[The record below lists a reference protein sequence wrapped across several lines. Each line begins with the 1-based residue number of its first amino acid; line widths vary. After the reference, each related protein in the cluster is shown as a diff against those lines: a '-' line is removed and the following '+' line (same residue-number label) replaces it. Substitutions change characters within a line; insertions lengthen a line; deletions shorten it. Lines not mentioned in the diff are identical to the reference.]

1 MVGGGDS
8 AMEEATFLTRF
19 ASKVT
24 LVHRRDVFRASQV
37 MYDRAAAHPKIE
49 IKTFRQVERWLSDEK
64 GLSGA
69 VLVDPRD
76 GTEEELPARA
86 PSLPS
91 VTNQSRPSSVDKSR
105 PMARATSF
113 TKNTP

>member
-64 GLSGA
+64 VSAALFSWTH
-69 VLVDPRD
+69 VTVQKRKS
-76 GTEEELPARA
+76 PARGLHRHR
-86 PSLPS
+86 SQTHHRLPRW
-91 VTNQSRPSSVDKSR
+91 TNRDR
-105 PMARATSF
+105 
-113 TKNTP
+113 